1 MSVGTHTHSSKPFSN
16 DREGTVEGELPWV
29 WSSVGQ
35 EQGPGLSDVAGLV
48 EVTGGLLHIPFPLS
62 QHVRD
67 QWRIQ
72 SWIHTTDQHPS
83 IQQQRQEL
91 RVTHI
96 FSHLQRERKREKQ
109 AMRGR
114 QIKNKSISINT
125 PVQQNNLCM
134 SKPQISP
141 NTHHTIY
148 YIFNLILTSNFYS
161 YTVLIWTHTYI
172 YTLTGHFIRYTCSIA
187 WQHKLLISQS
197 HGSNSMHLGI

>member
-16 DREGTVEGELPWV
+16 DREGAVEGELPWV

-72 SWIHTTDQHPS
+72 SWVHTTDQHPS

-96 FSHLQRERKREKQ
+96 LSHLQRERKREKQ

-114 QIKNKSISINT
+114 QTKNKSISINT
-125 PVQQNNLCM
+125 PVQQKIFAWANL
-134 SKPQISP
+134 KFHP
-141 NTHHTIY
+141 THTTQY
-148 YIFNLILTSNFYS
+148 YIFNLLWTSNFYS

-172 YTLTGHFIRYTCSIA
+172 YTHTHRSLY
-187 WQHKLLISQS
+187 
-197 HGSNSMHLGI
+197 